1 MRDQAS
7 PDAATSIDA
16 LSPEDEVQEL
26 RETIEVVFQITG
38 QLDVENI
45 VKNVVW
51 SFLSKLAIDQVTFI
65 LAKDIDADSYE
76 LIHYHGIERADIDF
90 KIPSLGSLIA
100 FLGKEEFS
108 QTYFSSLQEHYKEKR
123 TVQALAQLRTE
134 VIATLR
140 TDRGVNG
147 VVLLPHQSGN
157 VPYTTREMHFV
168 TRILRFAAVA
178 LENANLYWQA
188 TTDRMTRLYSHHF
201 FQKSLEDEI
210 NRAKRLGGVFALV
223 MLDIDHFKQFNDTFG
238 HLQGDTII
246 KDLSRLLVAS
256 TRSID
261 LCARYG
267 GEEFAIILR
276 GVNLTGAAGVAE
288 RLRKRVEGHEFAGR
302 DGPLHVT
309 VSVGVTEFEPEHM
322 RAASEMVAV
331 ADKALYVSKEGG
343 RNRVSTLRAA
353 SA

>member
-1 MRDQAS
+1 MREKAT
-7 PDAATSIDA
+7 PDAAESIDA

-65 LAKDIDADSYE
+65 LAKDIDADAYE
-76 LIHYHGIERADIDF
+76 LIHYRGIERAEVDF

-108 QTYFSSLQEHYKEKR
+108 QTYFSSLKEHYGEQR
-123 TVQALAQLRTE
+123 TIQALAELRTE
-134 VIATLR
+134 VVATLR

-147 VVLLPHQSGN
+147 VMLLPHKAGN
-157 VPYTTREMHFV
+157 VPYTTREIHFV

-210 NRAKRLGGVFALV
+210 NRARRLGGVFALA
-223 MLDIDHFKQFNDTFG
+223 MLDIDHFKQFNDTYG

-246 KDLSRLLVAS
+246 KEISRLLVSS

-261 LCARYG
+261 VCARYG

-276 GVNLTGAAGVAE
+276 GVNLSGAAGVAE
-288 RLRKRVEGHEFAGR
+288 RLRKRIQAHEFPGR
-302 DGPLHVT
+302 AEPLHVT
-309 VSVGVTEFEPEHM
+309 VSVGVTEYDPDRM

-331 ADKALYVSKEGG
+331 ADKALYESKEGG
-343 RNRVSTLRAA
+343 RNRVSTLRALPA
-353 SA
+353 